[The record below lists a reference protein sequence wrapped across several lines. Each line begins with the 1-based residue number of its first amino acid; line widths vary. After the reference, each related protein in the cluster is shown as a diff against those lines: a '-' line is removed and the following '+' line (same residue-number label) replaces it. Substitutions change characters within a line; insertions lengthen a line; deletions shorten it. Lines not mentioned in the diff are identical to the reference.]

1 MVEFSSAI
9 FECRRS
15 ATEAEHRHTGGS
27 VVVFVS
33 LSRLCYI
40 APPIKPEKTHA
51 HAHAN
56 NSSRAKS
63 SIAVVL
69 LLLLLLRFYSLV
81 RGAARVQLTSEWLA
95 DSCAS
100 RRESVGWLDID
111 RILLSEYVAL
121 VEPRSLLRS
130 ASHHHIAVYLSP
142 PSPSLSRACLVSL
155 SCECRRF
162 ADGGRGVSGSSGA
175 REREALY

>member
-1 MVEFSSAI
+1 M
-9 FECRRS
+9 
-15 ATEAEHRHTGGS
+15 
-27 VVVFVS
+27 VVFVS

-81 RGAARVQLTSEWLA
+81 RGAARVQLTSEWLT
-95 DSCAS
+95 DPCAS

-121 VEPRSLLRS
+121 VEPRSFVLLRTTTS
-130 ASHHHIAVYLSP
+130 LSIYLP
-142 PSPSLSRACLVSL
+142 LSLSRACLVSL